1 MPNHASTIKRL
12 RRDKKKRLSNK
23 SAISFLRTLNKK
35 VVNEPTD
42 VETMKDFQR
51 CFTQKAAKN
60 IIHKRTAARK
70 ISRAM
75 KLRNKTLAAG
85 AAS

>member
-23 SAISFLRTLNKK
+23 SSIAFLRTLNKK
-35 VVNEPTD
+35 LLKDPANED
-42 VETMKDFQR
+42 AMKDFQK
-51 CFTQKAAKN
+51 CFSQKAAKN

-75 KLRNKTLAAG
+75 KLRNKTLATG
-85 AAS
+85 S

>member
-1 MPNHASTIKRL
+1 MPNHASTTKRL
-12 RRDKKKRLSNK
+12 RRDKKKRSSNK

-35 VVNEPTD
+35 FINNPTD
-42 VETMKDFQR
+42 QETIQSFQR

-75 KLRNKTLAAG
+75 KLRNKTLVVG
-85 AAS
+85 S